1 MLTKEKLREDEQ
13 ELAQVSDEE
22 LITEVQRRGY
32 RVHCPEVPCPECGTM
47 CSVPPRLR
55 SPRLRSGQ
63 AGQAPREAG
72 RVVTCD
78 FCGERFD
85 TAPFLFLSAERG
97 SSDALIAGAA

>member
-1 MLTKEKLREDEQ
+1 MLVLLDLTNE
-13 ELAQVSDEE
+13 ELIGDEE
-22 LITEVQRRGY
+22 LIAEVQRRGY

-78 FCGERFD
+78 FCGERID
-85 TAPFLFLSAERG
+85 SAPLSPTERRA
-97 SSDALIAGAA
+97 DALIASAA